1 MGLLAGLYPFFLLG
15 LRRTT
20 EKAGLLSLAT
30 FFVSVIALSIPLILC
45 GLPPVWKSS
54 GLSMLAELPD
64 YFSSPYTIIYSF
76 ITWFYVACF
85 MIPFVT
91 ATASDMY
98 FRNDWRANSIILVSP
113 LSSRDMFFGKFAI
126 LFTIGLTPFA
136 LLLIP
141 LVVVIV
147 GTLGGYIGFI
157 QNVLMGF
164 FIYSVSVFF
173 LAGFTRRWEALLF
186 WMFVYPIGGIFN
198 GIFYFLIWVINRLVI
213 WMHTAYASTWFS
225 AFLPTSI
232 TFPQVPTW
240 VMSFV
245 AVVITAVLIVRKG
258 TTEIQKMRTGLIP
271 LGRLTEKTLRE
282 YRKEKEPWYTPEFVR
297 ADRVPKTSIEIY
309 IPVGS
314 KDYKPSSTDKL
325 FNFIIAII
333 FFGKRTMLFFI
344 DCLPEFIKESPIY
357 TRHTARF
364 RGFLEGYYEPSSTL
378 KSRIVAG
385 FILFVI
391 FGMFNPILAAIT
403 LLLMGIKGGIL
414 YALLVTGFVISIV
427 SPFDAYIRLARYH
440 RESMAWESVIIT
452 PIEGRSLISGTFG
465 VLLTHRM
472 IPMLPFSIYVVII
485 SLFYPEDFFLN
496 IYYVI
501 LIHILH
507 FTGLSLASGI
517 SWLIARRGITGSLLS
532 VWIFTAGYFSWY
544 FLKQGFQVAAQ
555 ISNPNVIALYISIP
569 ALVLIGMLF
578 QVWSWRLFD
587 RYARHPLDRGVEE
600 GG

>member
-30 FFVSVIALSIPLILC
+30 FFVSAIALSIPLILC
-45 GLPPVWKSS
+45 GLPLIWKSS
-54 GLSMLAELPD
+54 GLYMLAELPD
-64 YFSSPYTIIYSF
+64 YFSSPSTIIYQF

-91 ATASDMY
+91 ATASDLY

-136 LLLIP
+136 LLLMP

-147 GTLGGYIGFI
+147 GILGGYIGFI

-173 LAGFTRRWEALLF
+173 LAGFTKRWEALLF

-198 GIFYFLIWVINRLVI
+198 GIFYMLIGVINHLLY
-213 WMHTAYASTWFS
+213 WM
-225 AFLPTSI
+225 PKPI
-232 TFPQVPTW
+232 VFPHVPTW

-297 ADRVPKTSIEIY
+297 PDRVPKSSIEIY
-309 IPVGS
+309 IPAGE
-314 KDYKPSSTDKL
+314 KDYKPSSTDRL
-325 FNFIIAII
+325 FNFIVAII

-344 DCLPEFIKESPIY
+344 GCLPDFIKESPIY

-378 KSRIVAG
+378 KSRVVAA

-391 FGMFNPILAAIT
+391 LGMFNPILAAIT

-414 YALLVTGFVISIV
+414 YALLVTGFAIAIV

-440 RESMAWESVIIT
+440 RESMAWESVIMT

-485 SLFYPEDFFLN
+485 SLFYPQDFFLN
-496 IYYVI
+496 INYVI
-501 LIHILH
+501 LIHLLH
-507 FTGLSLASGI
+507 FAGLSLASGI
-517 SWLIARRGITGSLLS
+517 SWLIAKRGITGSLLS
-532 VWIFTAGYFSWY
+532 VWIFSAGYFSWY

-555 ISNPNVIALYISIP
+555 ISDPNVIAFYVSIP

-578 QVWSWRLFD
+578 QMWSFSLFD